1 MKHIAI
7 LLAGGSSKRMKQ
19 TGKDKL
25 LHPIRKT
32 NAFRLCYQAFA
43 ESLEIE
49 NIIIVYRDEEQ
60 KALLEKSN
68 KSNYIMVSHNINNL
82 IKHCDNLLVIEK
94 GKLKLFEDI
103 QRGIDYFKNSSL

>member
-60 KALLEKSN
+60 KALLEKEIDLVHLELQSDFKPILHWQSALSHVN
-68 KSNYIMVSHNINNL
+68 LYIFMTVP
-82 IKHCDNLLVIEK
+82 D
-94 GKLKLFEDI
+94 
-103 QRGIDYFKNSSL
+103 Q